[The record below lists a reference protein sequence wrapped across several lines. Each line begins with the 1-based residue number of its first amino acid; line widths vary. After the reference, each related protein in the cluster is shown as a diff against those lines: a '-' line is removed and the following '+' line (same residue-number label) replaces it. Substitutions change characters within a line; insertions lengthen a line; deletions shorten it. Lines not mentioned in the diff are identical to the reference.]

1 MTRLLLMMTMMVLE
15 SLIHFIL
22 VFFSVLRITCYIF
35 RLYALLCMVSSW
47 RECSSIHWRRGSVLC
62 VCDMFMSTSVVLSF
76 VRILCSQRVL
86 FTSIHEEV
94 LLYASFFCYFFS
106 GCQLSILMHLL
117 FWQDKLLVLYYL
129 DWNMSLFVNLIFN
142 NAMQG
147 YVPYLCLFTFIL
159 KCSLRA
165 QHTFI

>member
-35 RLYALLCMVSSW
+35 RLYALLCMISSW
-47 RECSSIHWRRGSVLC
+47 RECPSIHWRRGSVLC
-62 VCDMFMSTSVVLSF
+62 VCDMFMSASVVLSF

-94 LLYASFFCYFFS
+94 LLYASFFCYFFRVPVIYS
-106 GCQLSILMHLL
+106 NASSV
-117 FWQDKLLVLYYL
+117 WQDKLLVLYYL
-129 DWNMSLFVNLIFN
+129 DWNMSLLVNLISIILCK
-142 NAMQG
+142 AMSRI
-147 YVPYLCLFTFIL
+147 YVYLPLF
-159 KCSLRA
+159 
-165 QHTFI
+165 